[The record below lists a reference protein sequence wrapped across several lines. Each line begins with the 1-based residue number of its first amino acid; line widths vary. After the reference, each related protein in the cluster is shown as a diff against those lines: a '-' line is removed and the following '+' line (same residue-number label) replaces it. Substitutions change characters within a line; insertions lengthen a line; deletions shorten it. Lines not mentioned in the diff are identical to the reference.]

1 MLHVYLEVCG
11 IRDKLKL
18 QSSFQISWN
27 SISLVYCLFF
37 KNSISQVS
45 GLLSLIFFNDC
56 WNLYY
61 WFKAEV
67 VFFKLEGYVVIKVA
81 FFLFFLL
88 QLNCKSIFICVLVR
102 YSSIWVISLLYIVII
117 DYIFFK
123 CHRLP
128 PCSMLLVINEKFK
141 FFWGLFFRSYNA
153 QIYIFRQKKNRNLL
167 EWLIKGFWTWIAIG
181 LLY

>member
-1 MLHVYLEVCG
+1 MLHVYLEVCR

-81 FFLFFLL
+81 FCFLFFLL

-128 PCSMLLVINEKFK
+128 PCSMLLVINEKFM
-141 FFWGLFFRSYNA
+141 FFFGACSFVLIMPKY
-153 QIYIFRQKKNRNLL
+153 IYIYFVKRRIINLL
-167 EWLIKGFWTWIAIG
+167 E
-181 LLY
+181 